1 MNVLRRAFQAGMA
14 RLGGERARRDPR
26 EEGSFSLREL
36 PAGCGGRVAALAGG
50 HGLVARL
57 AALGLIPGAEVV
69 VAQNPG
75 RGPVIVLVRDTR
87 LVLGR
92 GEAAHV
98 LLVPAEGC
106 HGGHR
111 A

>member
-1 MNVLRRAFQAGMA
+1 MPQDQCEERSASLRG
-14 RLGGERARRDPR
+14 LST
-26 EEGSFSLREL
+26 GSF
-36 PAGCGGRVAALAGG
+36 GRVAALTGG

-57 AALGLIPGAEVV
+57 AALGLTPGAAFV

-75 RGPVIVLVRDTR
+75 RGPIIVLVRDTR

-92 GEAAHV
+92 GEASHV
-98 LLVPAEGC
+98 LVVPEKA
-106 HGGHR
+106 HDGGQV